1 MDRPAPKV
9 AGICDADLLAALHQ
23 GCFRPDGGEVWDR
36 ESIVGLLGTPGCF
49 AFIAVE
55 DDADPVGLLIARVAG
70 AESEILTI
78 GVLPD
83 HRRAGHGRVLAD
95 AAARHAA
102 GAGAEALFL
111 EVAAD
116 NAAALALYEDCGFHA
131 VGRRAGYYRRGNETV
146 DAVLLRRRLG
156 GKEGRSR

>member
-1 MDRPAPKV
+1 MDRRAPRLS
-9 AGICDADLLAALHQ
+9 GPCDADLLAALHE

-36 ESIVGLLGTPGCF
+36 AAMAGLLGAPGCF
-49 AFIAVE
+49 AFIALE
-55 DDADPVGLLIARVAG
+55 DDSDPVGLVMVRIAG

-95 AAARHAA
+95 AAADHAA
-102 GAGAEALFL
+102 GQGAEALFL

-116 NAAALALYEDCGFHA
+116 NAAALALYEGCGFHP
-131 VGRRAGYYRRGNETV
+131 VGRRTGYYRRGSKTV
-146 DAVLLRRRLG
+146 DAVLLRRALG
-156 GKEGRSR
+156 A